1 MRFWDYL
8 VAAAIGVGL
17 LTGGCT
23 ENDQSIY
30 RTVDL
35 SKGST
40 LVTDA
45 KARTVLN
52 LPPGSGSSPGYNAP
66 SRIICAE
73 PSPDVAQAVSKSFG
87 AELSGA
93 IASEGSGQAQIA
105 AAQAASLAELGKRLA
120 AVQALRD
127 GLYRACEAYANGAM
141 TDASYAAI
149 LSGYRTT
156 LETTLFG
163 DFLSSR
169 GSTSALVSATSNA
182 STNASTSETGGQ
194 QTNSSTSGGTS
205 AGAQTPAANTAG
217 GQAPASAA
225 AGGQTPA
232 ANTGGGQGP
241 APTATVSGT
250 TNTTTGATGTQGSQT
265 GPSIPPDQVAK
276 SLQGMHSAVLVH
288 DLVDYH
294 PIVAACVV
302 AMDRRGLNGSPV
314 ADATPFAQFC
324 REKILPNVADAMQR
338 GDGVLEKILAA
349 MTAPALPPK

>member
-1 MRFWDYL
+1 MRYRYL
-8 VAAAIGVGL
+8 LASTAIGVAL

-45 KARTVLN
+45 KARAVLN
-52 LPPGSGSSPGYNAP
+52 LPPGSGSSPGYIVP

-87 AELSGA
+87 AELSAA

-105 AAQAASLAELGKRLA
+105 AAQAASVAELGKRLA

-149 LSGYRTT
+149 LGGYRTT

-169 GSTSALVSATSNA
+169 GSTSALVSATSGATTNANA
-182 STNASTSETGGQ
+182 SESTQ
-194 QTNSSTSGGTS
+194 QGSATSGGAQPPPQTATASGGINLTTNTS
-205 AGAQTPAANTAG
+205 GTQGAQT
-217 GQAPASAA
+217 APA
-225 AGGQTPA
+225 
-232 ANTGGGQGP
+232 
-241 APTATVSGT
+241 
-250 TNTTTGATGTQGSQT
+250 
-265 GPSIPPDQVAK
+265 IPPDQAAK
-276 SLQGMHSAVLVH
+276 ALQGVHSAAMVH
-288 DLVDYH
+288 DMVDYH

-302 AMDRRGLNGSPV
+302 ATDRRGPNGGSIAQPT
-314 ADATPFAQFC
+314 AFAQFC
-324 REKILPNVADAMQR
+324 TTEILPHVAEAIKR
-338 GDGVLEKILAA
+338 GDGELEKILAA
-349 MTAPALPPK
+349 MTAPAMAPGAAPK